1 MNARTYFA
9 VQLQQNLE
17 VHVQGALL
25 RRVKEYLH
33 CVQLPLED
41 NGWQES
47 RQELFEMVV
56 HGTVEAHVQDM
67 SPALA
72 HCLEQLRVT
81 LQPHPEYMGPLPR
94 RISKPLQDLL
104 PLHLFLTRHQR
115 PGAPTPPAPLPSEEE
130 HPEDAGHAGLAAAL
144 DERQA
149 FTPARGAAAPVS
161 PTPAATEASA
171 APPHPPPQLHA
182 FEASSA
188 ASPPPSPSPPRI
200 VYVSSGQAT
209 PPNTRPFMPLSPLPR
224 LESAALDQM
233 IVVDM
238 CSGLRKERGYAQ
250 VLQELLP
257 GMPEPQRRNAIPLVK
272 LLPELSADQVTQR
285 RGAAQ
290 KDK

>member
-1 MNARTYFA
+1 
-9 VQLQQNLE
+9 
-17 VHVQGALL
+17 
-25 RRVKEYLH
+25 
-33 CVQLPLED
+33 
-41 NGWQES
+41 
-47 RQELFEMVV
+47 MVV

-81 LQPHPEYMGPLPR
+81 LQPHREYMGPLPR

-209 PPNTRPFMPLSPLPR
+209 PPNTRPFAIFR
-224 LESAALDQM
+224 L
-233 IVVDM
+233 
-238 CSGLRKERGYAQ
+238 
-250 VLQELLP
+250 
-257 GMPEPQRRNAIPLVK
+257 
-272 LLPELSADQVTQR
+272 
-285 RGAAQ
+285 
-290 KDK
+290 